1 MENKSNHPRLLPWH
15 SACGFFVFCS
25 PLGRSTAL
33 PPKADENCGL
43 GADLVSTPQGWSVW
57 GLPKGEYQSTG
68 LLSLSLPKL
77 STILLMACYQKP
89 LYNTRF
95 MVLLVFISK
104 YQAFHSHFLTASNSC
119 SHCNTPLLL
128 FGIGLGL
135 PNPSRFPL
143 HYLPPAVSWGQLA
156 HVVICLGFVGAAM
169 LTTQLV
175 LRRWCALVTSGSSR
189 CVIPGTSYSLGTS
202 TVYTCTE

>member
-1 MENKSNHPRLLPWH
+1 MWV
-15 SACGFFVFCS
+15 FVFSS
-25 PLGRSTAL
+25 PLEQVNSTPAQSRW
-33 PPKADENCGL
+33 ENCGL
-43 GADLVSTPQGWSVW
+43 GADPISTPQGWSVW

-77 STILLMACYQKP
+77 SILLRACYQKP
-89 LYNTRF
+89 FYNTRF

-135 PNPSRFPL
+135 PNPSRLPL
-143 HYLPPAVSWGQLA
+143 HHLPPAVSRGQLA
-156 HVVICLGFVGAAM
+156 HVVFVWDLWVQRCSQRSWCYTDGVLWSHLGLPAV
-169 LTTQLV
+169 
-175 LRRWCALVTSGSSR
+175 
-189 CVIPGTSYSLGTS
+189 
-202 TVYTCTE
+202 